1 MHSMK
6 IEDFIKRG
14 ESKTLEFKENAN
26 SKAKILST
34 VIAFSNT
41 SGGRIIVG
49 IQDKTHH
56 VLGVLN
62 PHEVAESLVSMIH
75 DTVEPRIIPNVE
87 VIPFR
92 NKHLIVLEIYPSP
105 NRPHFE
111 RTQGKQKSTYIRIGS
126 TTRLA
131 DQELIKTIERST
143 LTRSFDEEICPG
155 ATLDDIDLDYAKEVF
170 LPHRQINAK
179 ELCSL
184 GALSKDRE
192 IMAPTVGGMLL
203 FSKERLKYFPDA
215 WVQIGSFEGTN
226 KAKII
231 GTNKITSYFPQAIDE
246 CLNILKSNIRVGLTI
261 QEVRH
266 EEVWE
271 IPKIALREAIVNAI
285 VHTDYSLRG
294 APTRIAIFSD
304 RIEIENSA
312 LLLGGLSIDDI
323 KSGVSKLRNPVLG
336 RVFFELGI
344 IEQWGSGV
352 TRMTQACK
360 EAGLGEPVFEEIGA
374 RIRVTFY
381 KKKVQDRRIDDVDS
395 AILDFIRQNRS
406 ASTHEIVSLIELSR
420 RTAINRL
427 ARLVSSGLLIEIA
440 LSPNDPKK
448 RYELP

>member
-1 MHSMK
+1 MK
-6 IEDFIKRG
+6 VEDFIKRG

-26 SKAKILST
+26 SKARILST

-41 SGGRIIVG
+41 SGERIIVG

-56 VLGVLN
+56 VLGVLK

-75 DTVEPRIIPNVE
+75 DTVEPRIIPNIE

-111 RTQGKQKSTYIRIGS
+111 RSQGKEKSTYIRIGS

-143 LTRSFDEEICPG
+143 LTRSFDEEVCPG
-155 ATLDDIDLDYAKEVF
+155 AILEDIDLDYAKEVF

-179 ELCSL
+179 ELGSL
-184 GALSKDRE
+184 GALSKDKE
-192 IMAPTVGGMLL
+192 IMAPTVGGILL

-231 GTNKITSYFPQAIDE
+231 STYKITSHFPQAIDE
-246 CLNILKSNIRVGLTI
+246 CLNILKINIQVGLNI

-381 KKKVQDRRIDDVDS
+381 KKKVQDLNLDDVDS
-395 AILDFIRQNRS
+395 AILDFIRKNHS

-427 ARLVSSGLLIEIA
+427 SRLVDNGLLIEIA